1 MRNIYEKH
9 LFSGHQTVSLIS
21 MPWSSLPASAI
32 IGVSLRDL
40 NSLRKM
46 TTRLPVR
53 LVAFAGVGEIVNQ
66 GTSLVAI
73 THFM

>member
-1 MRNIYEKH
+1 
-9 LFSGHQTVSLIS
+9 